1 MKILSITAQKPHST
15 GSGVYLTELVNAFD
29 RLGHSQAV
37 IAGVCE
43 EDTVQF
49 PDGVSFFPVY
59 YQSASLPF
67 PVAGMSDEMPYES
80 TRYRDMTP
88 ERTEQ
93 FCRAFSAA
101 VKSAV
106 MSFQPDLI
114 ICHHLYLL
122 TALVRELL
130 PSQKT
135 GARGLPSRPA
145 KLCQTFPG
153 SAAPLRHFTGI
164 IAGICHGSDL
174 RQLKKNPLLREE
186 IREQIRNLDIIFCL
200 HQEQRAEILRTFSC
214 RSCLTE
220 VLGTGF
226 NSQIFHKLPDRSGT
240 SPAMDGDPSHPVRL
254 LFAGKISEK
263 KGVMSLLRAL
273 RLLPG
278 SLCER
283 TSLTLAGGHGNEE
296 EYQKILSLAS
306 PELGCPCPVRFTGR
320 LSQKELAEL
329 MNRSDIFVLPSFYEG
344 LPLVLA
350 ESLACGMK
358 TVCTDLPG
366 IRPWMDENLPGHG
379 TCFVAPPPM
388 ENEDEPVTAALPAFE
403 SALARAI
410 EQAAALPCPPLSASG
425 QLKECLSLLSWDG
438 AARRLLETV
447 SAQINGGDDIQNSV
461 SMKEGANR

>member
-37 IAGVCE
+37 IAGICK
-43 EDTVQF
+43 EDTVHF
-49 PDGVSFFPVY
+49 PDRVSFFPVY

-88 ERTEQ
+88 EMTGQ
-93 FCRAFSAA
+93 FCRSFSASIIDS
-101 VKSAV
+101 VR
-106 MSFQPDLI
+106 SFQPDLI

-135 GARGLPSRPA
+135 AACSSYAEPGR
-145 KLCQTFPG
+145 LCQTFSG
-153 SAAPLRHFTGI
+153 NAAPVRPFRGV

-174 RQLKKNPLLREE
+174 RQIKKNPLLRQE
-186 IREQIRNLDIIFCL
+186 IIEQIRNLDVIFCL
-200 HQEQRAEILRTFSC
+200 HREQGAEIIRTFSC
-214 RSCLTE
+214 SPRLVK

-226 NSQIFHKLPDRSGT
+226 NSQIFHRLPDVSRAA
-240 SPAMDGDPSHPVRL
+240 PAVCGDSSRPVRL

-273 RLLPG
+273 RLLPS
-278 SLCER
+278 SLSER
-283 TSLTLAGGHGNEE
+283 LSLTLAGGHGNEE
-296 EYQKILSLAS
+296 EYKEILDLAS
-306 PELGCPCPVRFTGR
+306 PELGCPCPVRFAGR
-320 LSQKELAEL
+320 LSQTELAQL
-329 MNRSDIFVLPSFYEG
+329 MNGSDIFVLPSFYEG

-379 TCFVAPPPM
+379 TSFVAPPPM
-388 ENEDEPVTAALPAFE
+388 ENEDEPVKAALPAFE

-410 EQAAALPCPPLSASG
+410 EKASALSCPPLAASHE
-425 QLKECLSLLSWDG
+425 LRESLARLSWDG
-438 AARRLLETV
+438 AADRLLQAV
-447 SAQINGGDDIQNSV
+447 PV
-461 SMKEGANR
+461 